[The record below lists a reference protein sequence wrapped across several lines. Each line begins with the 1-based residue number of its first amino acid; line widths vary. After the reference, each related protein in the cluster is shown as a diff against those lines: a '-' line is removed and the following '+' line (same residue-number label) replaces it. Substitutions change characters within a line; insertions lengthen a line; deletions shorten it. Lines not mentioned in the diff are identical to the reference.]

1 MGEPPFALSFLQP
14 LKNRYVAGFLHS
26 ESGKALYGFD
36 EVVSQSDH
44 SSGWIVLWG
53 ALVSG
58 LGCRVVTCA
67 IDRSKGCVQH

>member
-1 MGEPPFALSFLQP
+1 MGETPFAFSFLQP

-26 ESGKALYGFD
+26 ESRKALYGFD
-36 EVVSQSDH
+36 EVVSQSNCD
-44 SSGWIVLWG
+44 SGWIVLCG